1 MNNNITNIQ
10 ELIKKYN
17 CTKFFVL
24 DTNQDGLAEK
34 ITYND
39 GDITYNRYCYETNRY
54 NKLEKNS
61 IFLYRQTKRS
71 SKNRK
76 FYFFGGGVIDD
87 IVKVDSKGAVEAKI
101 IDGFKLKE
109 PIYEDDERLNNVNW
123 TSKVKRENT
132 WDHFWNQY
140 GMNEITKDEF
150 LSIIGD
156 AVCLN
161 AESLYKER
169 FLSEFTEEDKTINSI
184 KKNIDD
190 FSGNYVDSVTNKIVR
205 KTQKNSSIAKHIDFN
220 TINKKK
226 KKLGTFGEML
236 IVRDEIEKLEE
247 LGITKEVEHV
257 AITKGDGLGYDVVSY
272 DEHGKQIFIEVKTT
286 STNRIDSFYLSPK
299 EIEML
304 KEDNY
309 RIYRIYN
316 LDMKTGNYD
325 VKIFNNIEIKKMF
338 KFVPV
343 SYRIEFKQT
352 S

>member
-1 MNNNITNIQ
+1 MDNNLINIE

-39 GDITYNRYCYETNRY
+39 GDITYNRYCYETYRY

-76 FYFFGGGVIDD
+76 FYFFGGGVVED
-87 IVKVDSKGAVEAKI
+87 IIKVDSKGAVEARI

-109 PIYEDDERLNNVNW
+109 PIYEDDENLKKVNW
-123 TSKVKRENT
+123 TSKVKKDNT

-150 LSIIGD
+150 LSIIGNT
-156 AVCLN
+156 VCLD

-169 FLSEFTEEDKTINSI
+169 FLSEYTEEDKSLNNI
-184 KKNIDD
+184 KKNIED
-190 FSGNYVDSVTNKIVR
+190 FSGNYVDTITNKVVR
-205 KTQKNSSIAKHIDFN
+205 KTKKNSSGARHIDFN
-220 TINKKK
+220 TVNKNK

-236 IVRDEIEKLEE
+236 IVKDEIEKLSE
-247 LGITKEVEHV
+247 LGIEKEVEHV

-272 DEHGKQIFIEVKTT
+272 DENGKQVFIEVKTT

-299 EIEML
+299 EIEMS
-304 KEDNY
+304 KESNY
-309 RIYRIYN
+309 KIYRIYN

-325 VKIFNNIEIKKMF
+325 VKIFDNNEIQKMF
-338 KFVPV
+338 KFIPI
-343 SYRIEFKQT
+343 SYRVEFK
-352 S
+352 